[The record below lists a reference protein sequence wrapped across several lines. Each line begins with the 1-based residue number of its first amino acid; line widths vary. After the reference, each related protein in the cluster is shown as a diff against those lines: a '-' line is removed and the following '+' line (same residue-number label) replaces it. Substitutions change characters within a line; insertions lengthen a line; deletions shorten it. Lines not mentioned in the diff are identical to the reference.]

1 MILLDIRC
9 TLGTEGGGEEDEAT
23 EVGRVHR
30 NHRILE
36 GGVCSRVT
44 QQLLTLFGA
53 TDTCVDLLPRKIHGI
68 ILAYFT
74 AIP

>member
-1 MILLDIRC
+1 MILLDIGC
-9 TLGTEGGGEEDEAT
+9 TLGTDGGREEDEAR

-30 NHRILE
+30 NHRIL
-36 GGVCSRVT
+36 GGVHSRVT
-44 QQLLTLFGA
+44 HQLLTLFGA